1 MRRSRDDSMNSV
13 VKTIAAR
20 RKRTEIGLVAAGLAP
35 KRRREA
41 AETKPDADVDAAAA
55 GRAAI

>member
-1 MRRSRDDSMNSV
+1 MKNV
-13 VKTIAAR
+13 VKTRAAR

-41 AETKPDADVDAAAA
+41 AETTPEADADAAAA